1 MGLGFGLGSGLGLG
15 LGSGIGF
22 GPGQRAVKSKGAE
35 PKSSLITSCA
45 RGRVRVDHLL
55 R

>member
-1 MGLGFGLGSGLGLG
+1 MG

-22 GPGQRAVKSKGAE
+22 GLGQRAVKSKGAE
-35 PKSSLITSCA
+35 PKSSLITSCV
-45 RGRVRVDHLL
+45 RDRVRVRVTVSVRVRVDHLL